1 MTDTP
6 KPVISESSGYDN
18 YMEADARNNDSYS
31 IGLDK
36 FFDEPL
42 PVVLQDTTKA
52 KSSLE
57 SDVWKAVKVHFRTN
71 DDLVDFCTK
80 LNQMI
85 PNNVKSA
92 YYPLHNPELSLFG
105 DENEEPV
112 TIDATRLSPK
122 IRDQAVSCILDG
134 VEVEVDPNAKEDEA
148 WKDHWHGMPD
158 YSQEWALALRTITM
172 KFRTKAHY
180 DEFSNRIAQSMTDKT
195 KWIWHPEQKIIRN
208 RLLRWVQPA
217 GRTLP
222 EHPMY
227 IVSKGRADSMFTSR
241 SLSRMQIPHYIV
253 IEPQDHDDYDKALDT
268 FNMRDYVTLL
278 VAPFS
283 NHGDGPGR
291 ARNWAWDHSSSIG
304 ATSHWVLD
312 DNISDFYRLHD
323 NQRIR
328 FESGVGF
335 QVMED
340 FVSRYD
346 NVYIAGPQYRFFV
359 APTHKYP
366 AFVANTRIY
375 STLLIRNDC
384 KHRWRGRYNE
394 DTDICLRVM
403 KDGDVCVQFNQ
414 FLQGK
419 AATQTV
425 SGGNTAE
432 FYHAENTE
440 NEEFKDTGYNT
451 EGTVNKS
458 QMLVDM
464 HPDVARLVWRYGRWH
479 HWVDYGPFKINEM
492 KLKPGIQLPS
502 GINNYGMELETNFDW
517 KNA

>member
-1 MTDTP
+1 MTNNS
-6 KPVISESSGYDN
+6 KPIIEESAEYDN
-18 YMEADARNNDSYS
+18 YMNDEARKNDTYS
-31 IGLDK
+31 VSLDK
-36 FFDEPL
+36 FFDEPMQDKL
-42 PVVLQDTTKA
+42 VDATRVKKVVQSDIW
-52 KSSLE
+52 KSIY
-57 SDVWKAVKVHFRTN
+57 VHFRTQ
-71 DDLVDFCTK
+71 DDMVDFCTK
-80 LNQMI
+80 INQMI
-85 PNNVKSA
+85 PGYVKET
-92 YYPLHNPELSLFG
+92 YYPLENRAMSLFK
-105 DENEEPV
+105 DIEEDPI
-112 TIDATRLSPK
+112 T
-122 IRDQAVSCILDG
+122 
-134 VEVEVDPNAKEDEA
+134 VDPNLLVPDYNGPGFSKVKTVESEYESN
-148 WKDHWHGMPD
+148 WKKHWIGMPE
-158 YSQEWALALRTITM
+158 YAQEDKI
-172 KFRTKAHY
+172 KFRAITLNFRSEADYK
-180 DEFSNRIAQSMTDKT
+180 EFSQKIGQEVTEKT
-195 KWIWHPEQKIIRN
+195 KSIWHPEQHITKN
-208 RLLRWVQPA
+208 LLLRWIQPE

-253 IEPQDHDDYDKALDT
+253 IEPQDLDSYDKALDT
-268 FNMRDYVTLL
+268 FNIRDYVTLL

-291 ARNWAWDHSSSIG
+291 ARNWAWDHSISIG

-312 DNISDFYRLHD
+312 DNISDFYRLH
-323 NQRIR
+323 NNERIR

-340 FVSRYD
+340 FVERYD
-346 NVYIAGPQYRFFV
+346 NVYIAGPQYRFFID
-359 APTHKYP
+359 PNQKYP
-366 AFVANTRIY
+366 AYVANTRIY

-403 KDGDVCVQFNQ
+403 KDGDVCLQFNA
-414 FLQGK
+414 FMQGK

-440 NEEFKDTGYNT
+440 NEEFKETGYNT

-479 HWVDYGPFKINEM
+479 HFVDYGPFKVN
-492 KLKPGIQLPS
+492 KLRFKDGFDMPTGT
-502 GINNYGMELETNFDW
+502 NNYGMELVKDFDW

>member
-1 MTDTP
+1 MTDNT
-6 KPVISESSGYDN
+6 KPIIEESANYDN
-18 YMEADARNNDSYS
+18 YMDDETRKNDSYS
-31 IGLDK
+31 ISLDK
-36 FFDEPL
+36 FFDEPMADKL
-42 PVVLQDTTKA
+42 VDATRVKKVVQN
-52 KSSLE
+52 
-57 SDVWKAVKVHFRTN
+57 DVWKSIYVHFRTQ
-71 DDLVDFCTK
+71 DDMVDFCTK
-80 LNQMI
+80 INQMI
-85 PNNVKSA
+85 PGYVKET
-92 YYPLHNPELSLFG
+92 YYPLEDRAVSLFK
-105 DENEEPV
+105 DMEEEPV
-112 TIDATRLSPK
+112 AIDANLLVPEYNGPGFSK
-122 IRDQAVSCILDG
+122 VKS
-134 VEVEVDPNAKEDEA
+134 VESEYESN
-148 WKDHWHGMPD
+148 WKKHWVGMPE
-158 YSQEWALALRTITM
+158 YTQEDKI
-172 KFRTKAHY
+172 KFRAITLNFRSEADYK
-180 DEFSNRIAQSMTDKT
+180 EFSQKIAQDVTEKT
-195 KWIWHPEQKIIRN
+195 KSIWHPEQFITKN
-208 RLLRWVQPA
+208 MLLRWIQPE

-253 IEPQDHDDYDKALDT
+253 IEPQDLDSYDKALDV
-268 FNMRDYVTLL
+268 FKMRDYVTLL

-291 ARNWAWDHSSSIG
+291 ARNWAWDHSISIG

-312 DNISDFYRLHD
+312 DNISDFYRLH
-323 NQRIR
+323 NNERIR

-340 FVSRYD
+340 FVARYD
-346 NVYIAGPQYRFFV
+346 NVYIAGPQYRFFID
-359 APTHKYP
+359 PNQKYP
-366 AFVANTRIY
+366 AYVANTRIY

-403 KDGDVCVQFNQ
+403 KDGDSCLQFNA
-414 FLQGK
+414 FMQGK

-440 NEEFKDTGYNT
+440 NEEFKETGYNT

-479 HWVDYGPFKINEM
+479 HFVDYGPFKANKLRFRDGFEM
-492 KLKPGIQLPS
+492 PTGT
-502 GINNYGMELETNFDW
+502 NNYGMELVKDFDW
-517 KNA
+517 KNTLVK